1 MSVLFNRRPFF
12 FAPRLLSL
20 AVLGSLVLTGC
31 AVTPKPLTQ
40 EELVATN
47 KADKDASRRDMPA
60 ITAPVSLEEAVARAL
75 KYNLDHRTRMMEQ
88 ALAAGQLDASR
99 YDMLPRL
106 LLDAGYAWRDQDN
119 TRLSL
124 DPVTGNISQIGYISS
139 SRTHT
144 TVDLGL
150 HWNILDFGIG
160 YYNAKENADRLLIS
174 VERRRRAMHALIQN
188 VRTAF
193 WRAAAAEKLS
203 DRVRATIQE
212 AESALSDSRR
222 IADEKIKSPRDA
234 LRYQRNLLENLRL
247 LENVDRE
254 LGAARIELASLIG
267 AVPGSRI
274 PLVEPR
280 EQGMPLMD
288 IPIERMEEFA
298 LTQNADLRE
307 QHYNARIAAIETRR
321 ALLKLIPNL
330 SFSYIHRYDDD
341 KYLVENQWNDAGFR
355 VSYNLLSLFAAP
367 SRKKVAEIGVT
378 LAENK
383 RMALQMS
390 VLTQVH
396 LARHQYE
403 DALRQYSRSDAIYDV
418 DNRLA
423 VIAQSQEQ
431 SQMASQLD
439 RISANVTTILSEV
452 RRYQAMAKV
461 HEAASRVQASL
472 GMEPKIGN
480 LDEIDLPT
488 LQQQIGIS
496 LLGWAKLELPAVGNT
511 AVAAVDTAPV
521 AVVPVKADLVNFA
534 PVKVAPVEIAKV
546 EPPKAETGETVERV
560 ESLNPSAAAPVAAAE
575 VVAVKSGKRVRA
587 TSAPAFRSLRVAS
600 KSKP

>member
-341 KYLVENQWNDAGFR
+341 KYLIENQWNDAGFR

-511 AVAAVDTAPV
+511 AVAAVETTPV
-521 AVVPVKADLVNFA
+521 AVALVKADLVNLA
-534 PVKVAPVEIAKV
+534 PVKVAPVEIAKA

-560 ESLNPSAAAPVAAAE
+560 ESLNPAAAAPVAAAE
-575 VVAVKSGKRVRA
+575 VVAVKTGKRVRA